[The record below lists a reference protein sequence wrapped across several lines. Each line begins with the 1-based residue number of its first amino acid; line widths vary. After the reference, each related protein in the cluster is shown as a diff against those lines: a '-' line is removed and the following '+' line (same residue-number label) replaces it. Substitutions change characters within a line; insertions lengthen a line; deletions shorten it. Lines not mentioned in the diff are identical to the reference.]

1 METRANHV
9 LIGAFT
15 LAATVVAV
23 LFALWAGRYTTSAN
37 WSDYEV
43 RFTQAVTG
51 LSTGGTVQYNGI
63 TVGTVRELSLAPH
76 DARQVIA
83 RIRIQSDAPVNEDTV
98 ARLQLTGLTGIA
110 FIQLSGGSP
119 DSPPRT
125 AGPGEELPRI
135 PAEESTLDRLI
146 DASEGITSAVNE
158 VLVRILEVLSDENA
172 RQVSETLANIN
183 AFTETLKTERGQL
196 AGTLHSVAAASASAE
211 RTLAGADATM
221 TELNR
226 TLRTVNDEL
235 IAKLPAMSD
244 DLASALAQFSA
255 LAGRT
260 NELLDENGA
269 AMGALGA
276 SGLGQLGPTLLEMQR
291 LLQDLSRTTRRFD
304 RDPSQYLLGGSQPEV
319 YEPR

>member
-15 LAATVVAV
+15 LGVAVLAV

-51 LSTGGTVQYNGI
+51 LSAGGAVQYNGI
-63 TVGTVRELSLAPH
+63 TVGTVRELMLAPD

-83 RIRIQSDAPVNEDTV
+83 RIRIKADAPVKRDTV
-98 ARLQLTGLTGIA
+98 ARLQLTGLTGIT

-119 DSPPRT
+119 DSPPLEAA
-125 AGPGEELPRI
+125 AGELLPRI
-135 PAEESTLDRLI
+135 PAEESALDRLI
-146 DASEGITSAVNE
+146 GASEGITSAANE
-158 VLVRILEVLSDENA
+158 VLVRILELLSEENS
-172 RQVSETLANIN
+172 RQVGEMLANLN
-183 AFTETLKTERGQL
+183 AFTETLSVERGQL
-196 AGTLHSVAAASASAE
+196 ASTLRSVAAASASAE
-211 RTLAGADATM
+211 RTLAGADDTM

-244 DLASALAQFSA
+244 DLAAALNQLSALAA
-255 LAGRT
+255 RT
-260 NELLDENGA
+260 SDLLDENGA
-269 AMGALGA
+269 TAGALGA
-276 SGLGQLGPTLLEMQR
+276 NGLGQLGPTLIEMQR

-319 YEPR
+319 YQPR